1 VTWTDALIF
10 MAGLAVP
17 VVTFLIYRNRQSPQK
32 VREDQEAGSGSL
44 MVDAL
49 TGIQQIKDEV
59 REIGRAFTVGTR
71 RGQIG
76 EAQLQSI
83 LEDILTPDQYG
94 KGVETVPGSG
104 KVVEFAVKM
113 PGRNEQNQVWLP
125 IDAKFPIEDHR
136 RVQTAFDEADA
147 KALKDALERL
157 EKAILKSAKDIHEK
171 YIRSP
176 HTTNFGVLYL
186 PSEGLYANVLGLPEI
201 HAKLRDLGIVVAGP
215 PTMSAL
221 LNAWRIGFQTL
232 ALEERAGEVWKLLST
247 VSAEYD
253 LFEDVVEA
261 IEKQLGTVQ
270 TSVGSAGTRI
280 RAMRR
285 ELRALEELPADE
297 A

>member
-1 VTWTDALIF
+1 MNWTEVF
-10 MAGLAVP
+10 FFVAGLAVS
-17 VVTFLIYRNRQSPQK
+17 VVLFLIFRKRQTPAK
-32 VREDQEAGSGSL
+32 VESGSL

-49 TGIQQIKDEV
+49 TGIQQIKDAL
-59 REIGRAFTVGTR
+59 REIDRAFTVGTR

-76 EAQLQSI
+76 EVQLQSI

-94 KGVETVPGSG
+94 KRVETVPGSG

-113 PGRNEQNQVWLP
+113 PGRNDQNQVWLP
-125 IDAKFPIEDHR
+125 IDAKFPLEDHR
-136 RVQTAFDEADA
+136 RIQTAFDEADA
-147 KALKDALERL
+147 KALKDALDGL

-186 PSEGLYANVLGLPEI
+186 ASEGLYANVLGLPEI
-201 HAKLRDLGIVVAGP
+201 HAKLRRLRIVIAGP

-232 ALEERAGEVWKLLST
+232 ALEERADEVWNLLST
-247 VSAEYD
+247 VSDEYD
-253 LFEDVVEA
+253 QFEAVVNA

-270 TSVGSAGTRI
+270 TSVEGAGTRI
-280 RAMRR
+280 REMKRK
-285 ELRALEELPADE
+285 LKALEELPADD

>member
-10 MAGLAVP
+10 VAGLTLP
-17 VVTFLIYRNRQSPQK
+17 VFLFLIYRNRQTPQK
-32 VREDQEAGSGSL
+32 VEEVHEVESGSL
-44 MVDAL
+44 MVEAL
-49 TGIQQIKDEV
+49 TGIRQISEAI
-59 REIGRAFTVGTR
+59 REIDRAFTVGTR
-71 RGQIG
+71 RGQMG
-76 EAQLQSI
+76 EVQLQSI

-94 KGVETVPGSG
+94 KRVETVPGSG

-113 PGRNEQNQVWLP
+113 PGRSDQNQVWLP
-125 IDAKFPIEDHR
+125 IDAKFPLEDHR
-136 RVQTAFDEADA
+136 RVQTAFDKADA
-147 KALKDALERL
+147 KALKNALEGL

-186 PSEGLYANVLGLPEI
+186 PSEGLYANVLGLSGI
-201 HAKLRDLGIVVAGP
+201 HAKLRDLGIVIAGP

-221 LNAWRIGFQTL
+221 LNAWRMGFQTL
-232 ALEERAGEVWKLLST
+232 ALEERASEVWKLLSS

-253 LFEDVVEA
+253 QFEGVVND

-270 TSVGSAGTRI
+270 TSVGGAGTRI

-285 ELRALEELPADE
+285 ALKALEELPTDDA
-297 A
+297 